1 MNREQGKTDEPLAK
15 LGSGDPGGKSD
26 PPLIAGRVSPGAAG
40 REMIVLNSGLEYW
53 MKEREVAIERSRAA
67 IHGYRERW
75 RAVQR

>member
-1 MNREQGKTDEPLAK
+1 
-15 LGSGDPGGKSD
+15 
-26 PPLIAGRVSPGAAG
+26 
-40 REMIVLNSGLEYW
+40 MIVLNSGLEYW